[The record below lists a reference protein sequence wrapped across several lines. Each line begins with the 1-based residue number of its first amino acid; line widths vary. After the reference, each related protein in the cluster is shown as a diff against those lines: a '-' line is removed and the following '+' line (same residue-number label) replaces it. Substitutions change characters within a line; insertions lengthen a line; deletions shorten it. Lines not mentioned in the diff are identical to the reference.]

1 MELRISEI
9 RNQKAQRAAH
19 MIDNG
24 DGILKKDEL
33 SIFQT
38 KAAELGVSNRVIND
52 IVNRIN
58 GDEEVLAEKKTTR
71 KEQKAERLAAAKL
84 EVETTASAIK
94 GEEGRY
100 TQQVLDE
107 TKAKMK
113 EDGKLNTQERQALRG
128 FRDTAVARDAQG
140 VILDAVMA
148 QGNTEIEGSTGNP
161 ETVSGQDV
169 ETNEDLTK
177 KGKVRKGAKA
187 KLQED
192 GDWDDKAVRRGWRDG
207 NVKQF
212 ITGESSFVDA
222 ASRIQA
228 AHLSACAGN

>member
-1 MELRISEI
+1 MGMELRISEI

-52 IVNRIN
+52 ILNRIN

-71 KEQKAERLAAAKL
+71 KEQKAERLAAAKQ
-84 EVETTASAIK
+84 EVETIASAIK
-94 GEEGRY
+94 GDDARY

-113 EDGKLNTQERQALRG
+113 EDGKLTKQERQALKG
-128 FRDTAVARDAQG
+128 FRKTAVATDAKG
-140 VILDAVMA
+140 VILDAITA
-148 QGNTEIEGSTGNP
+148 QKNTEIEEEYCKYHRAPSRFH
-161 ETVSGQDV
+161 Q
-169 ETNEDLTK
+169 
-177 KGKVRKGAKA
+177 KA
-187 KLQED
+187 LPYRAFCAQHRLKSPLPHTQHSP
-192 GDWDDKAVRRGWRDG
+192 
-207 NVKQF
+207 
-212 ITGESSFVDA
+212 GES
-222 ASRIQA
+222 
-228 AHLSACAGN
+228 L